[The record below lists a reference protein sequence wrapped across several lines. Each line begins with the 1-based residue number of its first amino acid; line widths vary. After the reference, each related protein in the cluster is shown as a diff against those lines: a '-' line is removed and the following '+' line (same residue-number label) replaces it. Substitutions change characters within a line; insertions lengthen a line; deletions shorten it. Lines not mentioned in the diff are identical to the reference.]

1 MTRIDTARIILG
13 TVLVAGGL
21 TLAFLGFGGG
31 VIIAEFALILL
42 GTWLCGLNVRH
53 WWISRR

>member
-1 MTRIDTARIILG
+1 MLGILLI
-13 TVLVAGGL
+13 TGGL

-31 VIIAEFALILL
+31 VIIAEFILL
-42 GTWLCGLNVRH
+42 LLGAWLCGIGIRH